1 MFKYELMEVFI
12 RKLAETVAQL
22 RNGCT
27 TWSCSEWL
35 PM

>member
-22 RNGCT
+22 GNGCT
-27 TWSCSEWL
+27 T
-35 PM
+35 